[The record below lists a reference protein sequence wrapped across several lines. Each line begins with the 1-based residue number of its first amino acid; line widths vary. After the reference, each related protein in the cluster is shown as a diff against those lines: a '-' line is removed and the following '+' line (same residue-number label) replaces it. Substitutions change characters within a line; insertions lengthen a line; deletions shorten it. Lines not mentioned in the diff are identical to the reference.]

1 MADVPSAF
9 NVPIPLEE
17 SDFPPDMDERVARH
31 LAVLSQATDR
41 GNFGYTAWTFW
52 PAKSEVYIY
61 EELQKVL
68 TGDMTPAEYCRG
80 LDEVFK
86 EDLEEG
92 EVPPII
98 EPRRDA

>member
-1 MADVPSAF
+1 M
-9 NVPIPLEE
+9 
-17 SDFPPDMDERVARH
+17 SD
-31 LAVLSQATDR
+31 
-41 GNFGYTAWTFW
+41 
-52 PAKSEVYIY
+52 VYIY